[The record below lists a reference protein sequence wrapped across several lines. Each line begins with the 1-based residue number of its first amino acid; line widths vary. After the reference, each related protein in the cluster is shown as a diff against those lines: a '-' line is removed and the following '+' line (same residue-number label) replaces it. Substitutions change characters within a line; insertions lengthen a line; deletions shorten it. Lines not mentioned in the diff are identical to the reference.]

1 LCPAFRPPD
10 RRRNL
15 PFKPRLRT
23 ALQLGYRHSAAIGEL
38 DREANIAL
46 GKNTMRQTA
55 LAILAAFGA
64 MSSGCEKPAE
74 KTAPPPPAAAAENPA
89 AENAAPAPAAPPA
102 AAENPARQNLNQR
115 LVTTIVDSRK
125 ALAENPNL
133 VVKEKNEFKAND
145 PITYVSKGYFSGVST
160 LTMAALKH
168 EVELMKNLDDNFK
181 YPTFEQFDG
190 MLKRNNVKLNGL
202 YRWQVYGYDSTD
214 GAIVILEDPELKK
227 AEYEKAGL
235 DPNTAP

>member
-1 LCPAFRPPD
+1 
-10 RRRNL
+10 
-15 PFKPRLRT
+15 
-23 ALQLGYRHSAAIGEL
+23 
-38 DREANIAL
+38 
-46 GKNTMRQTA
+46 M
-55 LAILAAFGA
+55 LAAFGVA
-64 MSSGCEKPAE
+64 AAGCEKPAE
-74 KTAPPPPAAAAENPA
+74 KPANPPPAPAPA
-89 AENAAPAPAAPPA
+89 AENADQAANPAPPA
-102 AAENPARQNLNQR
+102 APAENPAKQSLNQR
-115 LVTTIVDSRK
+115 LVTTIVDSKK

-160 LTMAALKH
+160 LTMATLKH

-181 YPTFEQFDG
+181 YPTFEQFEG

-214 GAIVILEDPELKK
+214 GAIVILEDPEKKK

-235 DPNTAP
+235 DPATAP